1 MNFLHTHLDLLLRAA
16 ALAQFAVAVLN
27 LRLIRIM
34 NWKDDLDRMPL
45 LVREVF
51 RVHCFFI
58 SLTLSIFAVLTLRFA
73 DDMASAANPLSIW
86 LATAIGLFWLV
97 RSLMQWLH
105 YSPTHWRGDRTR
117 TAIHFLLFFGYGTL
131 ASVYL
136 VAAFGRGA

>member
-86 LATAIGLFWLV
+86 LATV
-97 RSLMQWLH
+97 RFQIS
-105 YSPTHWRGDRTR
+105 S
-117 TAIHFLLFFGYGTL
+117 
-131 ASVYL
+131 
-136 VAAFGRGA
+136 